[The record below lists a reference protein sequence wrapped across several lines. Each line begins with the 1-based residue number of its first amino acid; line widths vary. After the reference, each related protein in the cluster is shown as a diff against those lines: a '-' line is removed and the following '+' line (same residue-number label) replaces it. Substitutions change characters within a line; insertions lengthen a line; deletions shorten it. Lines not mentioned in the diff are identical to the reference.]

1 MTLSISGIP
10 SEVSAKLIEEYLE
23 IKKRFAMN
31 DWGPGQLKGGR
42 FAEVVLRVYQYLAGD
57 AVTPFG
63 TDITAAE
70 KTRVLNTVQSAGT
83 IDPHIRQKTVPLVRL
98 LLDFRNN
105 RDVAHLGGFDAN
117 SMDTLFVMTSATWIL
132 CEVIRVYGGYSMA
145 KAQEIVDGLSV
156 KEYPVIIERDG
167 ELFIARHDL
176 TAKQEVLVL
185 LTRSTSAHAEF
196 LERKVSDS
204 NKVRFPRNLREMVD
218 EKLVGKAANDD
229 YFILPRGQALVTK
242 NSLLNYRP

>member
-1 MTLSISGIP
+1 MSLLINGIP
-10 SEVSAKLIEEYLE
+10 PEVGAKLIEEYLE

-42 FAEVVLRVYQYLAGD
+42 FAEVVLRAHQHLLGD

-63 TDITAAE
+63 TDIVPAE
-70 KTRVLNTVQSAGT
+70 KTRILNRVQNAAI
-83 IDPHIRQKTVPLVRL
+83 IDEHVRQKTVPLVRL

-132 CEVIRVYGGYSMA
+132 CEFVRVYGDYPMS

-156 KEYPVIIERDG
+156 KEYPVIVERNG

-176 TAKQEVLVL
+176 NTRQEILVWLMRNTSATADVLVTKVGDTNKSRVL
-185 LTRSTSAHAEF
+185 SKLKEMTADKLIGLTNA
-196 LERKVSDS
+196 
-204 NKVRFPRNLREMVD
+204 
-218 EKLVGKAANDD
+218 GD
-229 YFILPRGQALVTK
+229 YFIMPRGQAFVIT
-242 NSLLNYRP
+242 NSLLTYRP